1 MTIRV
6 KVFWYNKKVGQP
18 EKNRTGTFCVPAAA
32 HSQHSIKVDTMEGM
46 QASST
51 NKTSSR

>member
-18 EKNRTGTFCVPAAA
+18 EKNRTVTFGTAAA